1 MHLQRGTT
9 TDIFFTIAVT
19 ISAPSPFVCC
29 SASPSQLAAAAN
41 KNGSPQFAFRDGM
54 RRSTVTCFN
63 PFSAFVFGQKWLSFV
78 LLFVRLRRCSK
89 AKKQENHYR

>member
-63 PFSAFVFGQKWLSFV
+63 PFLP
-78 LLFVRLRRCSK
+78 LFSDKNGYHSCFCLFASEGVVK
-89 AKKQENHYR
+89 